1 MRDYNWPRI
10 LKLIVKESLT
20 DDRVWGWKADR
31 KEVGPHWIR

>member
-20 DDRVWGWKADR
+20 DDRVERPIGK
-31 KEVGPHWIR
+31 K